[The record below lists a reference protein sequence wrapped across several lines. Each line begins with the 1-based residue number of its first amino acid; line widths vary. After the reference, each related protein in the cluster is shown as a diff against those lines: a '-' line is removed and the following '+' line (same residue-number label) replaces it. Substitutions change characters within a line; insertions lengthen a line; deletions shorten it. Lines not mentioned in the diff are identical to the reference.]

1 MQNIWLSWAWS
12 SSLVALSRAGQLQ
25 THVSF
30 TQGCQNHRHMCRSHC
45 WLGGLDGVGQAIYI
59 FFFLNMPGEFAVWW
73 TKAKLGGGGGG
84 CSQTAPGVYVKKSVT
99 HVSCFGENRGST
111 NRGHRAVV
119 CPELGYWDW
128 EPSSSIDRESA
139 VGSYGLKQGYQQGTK
154 KQERRW
160 ALSKKP
166 QANSVPLCY
175 SHYNYNC
182 TCFTTCYYHSGASKG
197 DPLGITT

>member
-1 MQNIWLSWAWS
+1 MVELSVEQQPGS
-12 SSLVALSRAGQLQ
+12 SQQGWPASNTCELYPRLSKSQ
-25 THVSF
+25 THVQVALL
-30 TQGCQNHRHMCRSHC
+30 TW
-45 WLGGLDGVGQAIYI
+45 WLRWSGPGYIYI
-59 FFFLNMPGEFAVWW
+59 FFSKHARRVCCMMDQSQA
-73 TKAKLGGGGGG
+73 GGGGEG